1 MQKKVLVVEDE
12 NEIRQ
17 LIALHLKREG
27 FEVVE
32 SPDGEQGLL
41 NLSRQKFDLLVLDW
55 MLPKLSG
62 LEMTRWVRGRKDL
75 DRMPILFVTAKTEPE
90 HIAAALDS
98 GADDYML
105 KPFDTLVLMA
115 RVHALLR
122 RHQWLENESASKTQS
137 LLKVKELVLDRDAF
151 SAELHGEKLDLTRS
165 EFKLLEAMM
174 ENQGKVLTRESLIQC
189 IQGEGVNVIGRTIDT
204 HIFGLRKKLGDYSDF
219 VETIRGVGYR
229 IRFFNS

>member
-1 MQKKVLVVEDE
+1 MQKRVLVVEDE
-12 NEIRQ
+12 SEIRQ
-17 LIALHLKREG
+17 LICLHLKREG
-27 FEVVE
+27 FEVTE
-32 SPDGEQGLL
+32 APDGEQGLL
-41 NLSRQKFDLLVLDW
+41 NLSRNKFDLLVIDW

-98 GADDYML
+98 GADDYVN

-122 RHQWLENESASKTQS
+122 RHQWLEKENKNQI
-137 LLKVKELVLDRDAF
+137 KIKELVLDLDAF
-151 SAELHGEKLDLTRS
+151 SATLFGEKLELTRS
-165 EFKLLEAMM
+165 EFKLLEVMM
-174 ENQGKVLTRESLIQC
+174 QNQGKVLTREALIQC
-189 IQGEGVNVIGRTIDT
+189 IQGDGVNVIGRTIDT
-204 HIFGLRKKLGDYSDF
+204 HIFGLRKKMGEYSDL

-229 IRFFNS
+229 IRFLSSDT